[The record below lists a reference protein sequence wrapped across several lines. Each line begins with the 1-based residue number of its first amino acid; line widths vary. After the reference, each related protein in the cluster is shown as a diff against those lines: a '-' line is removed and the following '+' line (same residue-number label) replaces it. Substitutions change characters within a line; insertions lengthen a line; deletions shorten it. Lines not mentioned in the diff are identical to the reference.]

1 VDRTPTAD
9 DAAFSNP
16 DNAPSAS
23 RDRLRYW
30 SSRIVIGSVT
40 GRGVAVGVGAPEDR
54 NRCARSCT
62 PGRTTRWETPLPAR
76 EDAGRFR
83 RSAREARFARKA
95 AQARP
100 SGGGDAQRANAQG
113 AKGPGR
119 KETDRKI
126 FRHCAHAVFHPVN
139 GDRWTIGDP
148 LPFAEAPKRKGFL
161 PRLVVTNHKPK
172 EGTPC
177 GHVCG
182 SVCLYNG
189 RGDFTQFVRER
200 SGYVWPIRHL
210 LPARRA
216 AATGRSVDP
225 GSARPVPPETRRT
238 SSPARDLQNPH
249 PRR

>member
-1 VDRTPTAD
+1 MSRSMRGFLG
-9 DAAFSNP
+9 FSG
-16 DNAPSAS
+16 PSDS
-23 RDRLRYW
+23 GKGRSPPPQGQVRDGG
-30 SSRIVIGSVT
+30 SS
-40 GRGVAVGVGAPEDR
+40 A
-54 NRCARSCT
+54 C
-62 PGRTTRWETPLPAR
+62 
-76 EDAGRFR
+76 
-83 RSAREARFARKA
+83 
-95 AQARP
+95 
-100 SGGGDAQRANAQG
+100 
-113 AKGPGR
+113 R

-189 RGDFTQFVRER
+189 HGDFTEFVRER

-225 GSARPVPPETRRT
+225 VSARPVPPETRRT